1 VTTFDWPPIIRSIV
15 LDREGGI
22 PLHVQLRTS
31 LRRAIQAVPTHVEK
45 LAPENTLIDL
55 LGVSQATVRKALDG
69 LVEEGLIRRRRALGT
84 IITRNRPAFSS
95 ARRAGKALRAA
106 ADGSSPVPETAAA
119 PIPHPRLAIISPAH
133 ASYSNSGHLAA
144 LTAQANARGVSVTLV
159 SFEKGED
166 WQSSRTRIGFGP
178 AEGGVVFLGGFHPA
192 TVHDLHG
199 ILSGQGYRTVCVGLP
214 PEGCSCPAVG
224 IDNRAFVRLGLE
236 RLRAAGHR
244 RIAFLVGEP
253 EEHPEVRERVRHF
266 EELAR
271 ALDLSD
277 AEVIHGG
284 ATYGDSSAETASRAA
299 TTLWQQRSASHRPT
313 VLFGVSDECVAG
325 ALYGL
330 AHLGVRIP
338 RDLSLLGYDG
348 TNLTRIVQPELATLV
363 TPMDTFAAASMSF
376 LDLPGSPE
384 TDTPSATREILVA
397 PGFRPGRSLQT
408 PA

>member
-1 VTTFDWPPIIRSIV
+1 MTTFDWPPIIRSIV

-31 LRRAIQAVPTHVEK
+31 LRRAIQAVPPHVEK
-45 LAPENTLIDL
+45 LAPENTLITL

-69 LVEEGLIRRRRALGT
+69 LVEEGLIQRRRALGT

-95 ARRAGKALRAA
+95 ARRAGKALRTDDSFPA
-106 ADGSSPVPETAAA
+106 PEAAAA

-144 LTAQANARGVSVTLV
+144 LTAQANARGVSVILV

-166 WQSSRTRIGFGP
+166 WRSSRSRIGFGP
-178 AEGGVVFLGGFHPA
+178 AEGGVVFLGGFNPA
-192 TVHDLHG
+192 TVHDLHA

-236 RLRAAGHR
+236 RLRDAGHR
-244 RIAFLVGEP
+244 RIAFLIGEP
-253 EEHPEVRERVRHF
+253 EEHPEVRERIRHF

-271 ALDLSD
+271 ALDLPD

-299 TTLWQQRSASHRPT
+299 TTLWQQRSANRRPS

-338 RDLSLLGYDG
+338 RDVSLLGYDG

-363 TPMDTFAAASMSF
+363 TPMDAFAAAIFSL
-376 LDLPGSPE
+376 LDLPASSKA
-384 TDTPSATREILVA
+384 DTPSTPREILIA
-397 PGFRPGRSLQT
+397 PGFRPGPSLQT
-408 PA
+408 LA